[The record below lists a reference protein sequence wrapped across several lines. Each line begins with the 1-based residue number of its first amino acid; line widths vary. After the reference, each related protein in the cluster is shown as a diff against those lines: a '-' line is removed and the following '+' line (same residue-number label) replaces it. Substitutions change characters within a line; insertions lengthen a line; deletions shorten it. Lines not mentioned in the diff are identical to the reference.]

1 MPQSDDVRSAFQDAD
16 RFFPTGIQKFQ
27 FFDKY
32 SRYSYDV
39 GRRETWIETVDRT
52 VDYLRELSRNQL
64 PDQDYTDIRQAI
76 LNMEVMPSMR
86 SLAMAGDAARRSNI
100 AIYNCSAMPVIDF
113 DAFVEAL
120 IISMNGCGVG
130 FSVERQFVDQL
141 PVIWQRQGG
150 HADLWVVED
159 TTEGWADAL
168 RYGLGQWAQG
178 IDVVFDYKL
187 VRPAGAVLRVK
198 GGQASGPE
206 PLKTLLDFAR
216 SLIFGG
222 AGRKL
227 TPLECHDLMCMVGS
241 AAVSGGVRRTAMIS
255 LFDMHDEA
263 MLHCKDGEFP
273 SYRWNANNSAVWN
286 SRLTEDQVDAQLQA
300 MADSG
305 GGEPGIF
312 SRWAAANTSPCDR
325 EQTTWLT
332 NPCVTGKTWISVAD
346 GRGRVQIKDLAEQ
359 GQDVD
364 VYTMKEGEVVIRKMR
379 NPRKTGIDTPVFKVT
394 FSDGT
399 SIRVT
404 ANHKF
409 HLTDGTE
416 KQAIDLQSN
425 DSLKSMK
432 VFSYKKRGL
441 PKLNKVNYDE
451 PGSYRML
458 QAGTFR
464 KSDHR
469 MVYGHNT
476 GVWLNGISSHL
487 HHRDYDG
494 RNNSMENLELV
505 TATEHAAIHRERM
518 LGANN
523 PVHKITN
530 EWRANL
536 SKSVRGELNGWA
548 KKITNEKLKEML
560 YSFVRELGYCPTTSD
575 YHAFAK
581 SNDLPM
587 VFSEWRHSYFGGSVM
602 QTIQQIAL
610 ELGVMSRHEAE
621 ARSKTD
627 LPVSFRDGKAYVT
640 RQCEICANEFT
651 VSLNRREQAT
661 CGHSCSA
668 KLSSRLHGG
677 FEWGQKIKEA
687 RIRNHPDL
695 RFNQSK
701 LYNDLLFELGHH
713 PSKKEWQDRC
723 KQKGV
728 SFEISR
734 VSSPFRFWSELKESA
749 SSINHRVVSIEPD
762 GFEDVYTGTVDET
775 HTYFGIG
782 TEKVDSKGRVEMGYV
797 LNSQCGEIVLRSFQF
812 CNLTSIVARPD
823 DTIVTLVRK
832 AKLATIIGTIQS
844 MATHFPGLRPEWK
857 ANAEA
862 ERLLGVS
869 LDGQMDSEMAQDP
882 DYQRYM
888 REICRRT
895 NVQYAKL
902 LGINK
907 SAAITCVKP
916 SGNSSQLLNCSSGI
930 HARWSPYYIRNIRVG
945 AHNPLY
951 KVLRDAGVPMDPE
964 NGQSAEDAI
973 TWVIHFP
980 VAAPIG
986 SRTRND
992 RSAIE
997 QCEYWLQVKNN
1008 WTDHNPSITV
1018 TYKPEE
1024 LPAIKAWLY
1033 KHQAVIGGMA
1043 FLPSFDATY
1052 DQLPY
1057 QECTKAEYET
1067 AQAAFPLSIDFGR
1080 LVEYES
1086 RDNTSAAQE
1095 VACMSGLCEI

>member
-32 SRYSYDV
+32 SRYSYKV

-113 DAFVEAL
+113 DVFVEAL

-198 GGQASGPE
+198 GGSASGPE

-332 NPCVTGKTWISVAD
+332 NPCA
-346 GRGRVQIKDLAEQ
+346 
-359 GQDVD
+359 
-364 VYTMKEGEVVIRKMR
+364 
-379 NPRKTGIDTPVFKVT
+379 
-394 FSDGT
+394 
-399 SIRVT
+399 
-404 ANHKF
+404 
-409 HLTDGTE
+409 
-416 KQAIDLQSN
+416 
-425 DSLKSMK
+425 
-432 VFSYKKRGL
+432 
-441 PKLNKVNYDE
+441 
-451 PGSYRML
+451 
-458 QAGTFR
+458 
-464 KSDHR
+464 
-469 MVYGHNT
+469 
-476 GVWLNGISSHL
+476 
-487 HHRDYDG
+487 
-494 RNNSMENLELV
+494 
-505 TATEHAAIHRERM
+505 
-518 LGANN
+518 
-523 PVHKITN
+523 
-530 EWRANL
+530 
-536 SKSVRGELNGWA
+536 
-548 KKITNEKLKEML
+548 
-560 YSFVRELGYCPTTSD
+560 
-575 YHAFAK
+575 
-581 SNDLPM
+581 
-587 VFSEWRHSYFGGSVM
+587 
-602 QTIQQIAL
+602 
-610 ELGVMSRHEAE
+610 
-621 ARSKTD
+621 
-627 LPVSFRDGKAYVT
+627 
-640 RQCEICANEFT
+640 
-651 VSLNRREQAT
+651 
-661 CGHSCSA
+661 
-668 KLSSRLHGG
+668 
-677 FEWGQKIKEA
+677 
-687 RIRNHPDL
+687 
-695 RFNQSK
+695 
-701 LYNDLLFELGHH
+701 
-713 PSKKEWQDRC
+713 
-723 KQKGV
+723 
-728 SFEISR
+728 
-734 VSSPFRFWSELKESA
+734 
-749 SSINHRVVSIEPD
+749 
-762 GFEDVYTGTVDET
+762 
-775 HTYFGIG
+775 
-782 TEKVDSKGRVEMGYV
+782 
-797 LNSQCGEIVLRSFQF
+797 EIVLRSFQF

-844 MATHFPGLRPEWK
+844 LATHFPGLRPEWK

-882 DYQRYM
+882 DYQSYM

-1024 LPAIKAWLY
+1024 LPAIKAWVY